1 MKPLKPDVSFD
12 IFDQLDLRV
21 ARVVSAPPATGTRFP
36 CRAVTLDLGPFG
48 QRVAIGQYALV
59 TEEELVGRL
68 VVACC
73 NLGVRRMGGYV
84 SAALVL
90 GVPHPQNPAGQAQ
103 ALPLYAH
110 PDANPGD
117 AVY

>member
-12 IFDQLDLRV
+12 ILDQLDLRV
-21 ARVVSAPPATGTRFP
+21 ARVVSAPLTVGTRFP
-36 CRAVTLDLGPFG
+36 CREVTLDLGPFG
-48 QRVAIGQYALV
+48 RRIAIGQYALLA
-59 TEEELVGRL
+59 ESELVGRL

-90 GVPHPQNPAGQAQ
+90 GVPHPDNPPGQAQ

-110 PDANPGD
+110 TDASPGD
-117 AVY
+117 AIY